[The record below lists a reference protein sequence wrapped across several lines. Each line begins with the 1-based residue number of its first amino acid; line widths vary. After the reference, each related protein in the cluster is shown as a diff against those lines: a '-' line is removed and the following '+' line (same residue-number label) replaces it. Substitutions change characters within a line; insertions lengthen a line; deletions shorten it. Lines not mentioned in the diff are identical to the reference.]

1 MSQSSSPTVLTVGHS
16 THSYEHFLGLLRQA
30 RVTAVADVRSSPFS
44 RRFPHFSRDEL
55 KASLRRDGIAYS
67 FLGKELGGRPN
78 ESRLF
83 RNGVADYEAMATTK
97 EFERG
102 VDRVL
107 EGAGKYRLV
116 LMCSE
121 RHPLDC
127 HRCLLVGRALSRR
140 CVAVE
145 HILPDGSVATQSD
158 IEDSLLKLAASD
170 HEDLFAP
177 RDERLDAAYRERARK
192 VAYVEPAQHEAV
204 GERV

>member
-83 RNGVADYEAMATTK
+83 RNGVADYEAMATT
-97 EFERG
+97 
-102 VDRVL
+102 
-107 EGAGKYRLV
+107 
-116 LMCSE
+116 
-121 RHPLDC
+121 
-127 HRCLLVGRALSRR
+127 
-140 CVAVE
+140 
-145 HILPDGSVATQSD
+145 
-158 IEDSLLKLAASD
+158 
-170 HEDLFAP
+170 
-177 RDERLDAAYRERARK
+177 
-192 VAYVEPAQHEAV
+192 
-204 GERV
+204 